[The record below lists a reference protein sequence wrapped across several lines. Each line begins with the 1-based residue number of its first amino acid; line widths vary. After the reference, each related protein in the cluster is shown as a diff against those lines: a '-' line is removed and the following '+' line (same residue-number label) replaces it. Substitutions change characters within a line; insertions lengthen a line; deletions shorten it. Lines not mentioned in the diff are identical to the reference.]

1 MIPPS
6 RDGVG
11 TRIPSV
17 PPVTQKNFS
26 ARLHRTCDS
35 ASVRM
40 EKKILVYRTQMKPK
54 RAAIT
59 PPEPS
64 PPTRKA
70 SMEVACR
77 YFTTKPAT

>member
-11 TRIPSV
+11 TRIPSD
-17 PPVTQKNFS
+17 PPVTQKNFR

-40 EKKILVYRTQMKPK
+40 EKKILVYRTQMKPNK
-54 RAAIT
+54 AAIT
-59 PPEPS
+59 RPDAS

-70 SMEVACR
+70 SIEVVCR